1 MDFEQFLMKYAY
13 SSIDLKVNV
22 GIICRLI
29 KAFNCWLKNEMF
41 LFNSTS
47 RENIAVSYYLYNI
60 ILMIKIFAKG
70 SDMDMIH
77 S

>member
-1 MDFEQFLMKYAY
+1 
-13 SSIDLKVNV
+13 
-22 GIICRLI
+22 
-29 KAFNCWLKNEMF
+29 MF

>member
-1 MDFEQFLMKYAY
+1 
-13 SSIDLKVNV
+13 
-22 GIICRLI
+22 
-29 KAFNCWLKNEMF
+29 MF

-47 RENIAVSYYLYNI
+47 RENIAVSYYYLYNI

-70 SDMDMIH
+70 SNMDMIH